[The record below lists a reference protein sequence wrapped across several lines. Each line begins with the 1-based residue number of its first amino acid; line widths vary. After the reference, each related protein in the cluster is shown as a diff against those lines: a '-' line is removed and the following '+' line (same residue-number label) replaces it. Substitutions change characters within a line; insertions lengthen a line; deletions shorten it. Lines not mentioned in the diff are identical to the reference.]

1 VAVFRGIF
9 GNKALN
15 AVSGV
20 WAPVYKERHAGI
32 AQRRGE
38 TLTAL

>member
-15 AVSGV
+15 AVSP
-20 WAPVYKERHAGI
+20 AHKERHAGI
-32 AQRRGE
+32 APEGGRRSRP
-38 TLTAL
+38 